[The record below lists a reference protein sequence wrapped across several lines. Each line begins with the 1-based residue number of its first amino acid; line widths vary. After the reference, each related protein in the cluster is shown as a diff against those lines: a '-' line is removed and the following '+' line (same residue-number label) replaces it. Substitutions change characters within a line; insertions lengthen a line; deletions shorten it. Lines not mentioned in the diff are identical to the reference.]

1 MVFQR
6 LVQVIS
12 DIRQYCSSSLCKF
25 FVNQNLILFSQNIKR
40 ENALRHG
47 AGGIL
52 SCFSLPKYGVWVCTG
67 APHKYGV
74 RGCYASAGASASA
87 SALASA

>member
-1 MVFQR
+1 MIFQR
-6 LVQVIS
+6 GGQGRNQIT
-12 DIRQYCSSSLCKF
+12 QYSSPSPYKF